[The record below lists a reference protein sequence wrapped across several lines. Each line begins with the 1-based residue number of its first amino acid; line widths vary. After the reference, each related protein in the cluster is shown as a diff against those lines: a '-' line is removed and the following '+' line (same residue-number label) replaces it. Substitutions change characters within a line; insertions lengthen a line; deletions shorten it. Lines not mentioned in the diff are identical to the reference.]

1 MSTKCAN
8 YIPIAIGIIG
18 LLQIQHRY
26 YAALEFKILFLSL
39 TKLNFMN
46 SINIQTEKLNIIEW
60 LVKLQ
65 DQTII
70 EKIKFLI
77 KNPKI
82 STDWWDTIS
91 ESEKMSIDQGLADI
105 ENRKVTAHAKVRKNY
120 EKWL

>member
-1 MSTKCAN
+1 
-8 YIPIAIGIIG
+8 
-18 LLQIQHRY
+18 
-26 YAALEFKILFLSL
+26 
-39 TKLNFMN
+39 MN

-65 DQTII
+65 DQTI
-70 EKIKFLI
+70 I

-105 ENRKVTAHAKVRKNY
+105 ENTKVTAHAKVRKNY

>member
-1 MSTKCAN
+1 
-8 YIPIAIGIIG
+8 
-18 LLQIQHRY
+18 
-26 YAALEFKILFLSL
+26 
-39 TKLNFMN
+39 MN

-105 ENRKVTAHAKVRKNY
+105 ENTKVTAHAKVRKNY

>member
-1 MSTKCAN
+1 
-8 YIPIAIGIIG
+8 
-18 LLQIQHRY
+18 
-26 YAALEFKILFLSL
+26 
-39 TKLNFMN
+39 MN

-65 DQTII
+65 DQTI
-70 EKIKFLI
+70 I